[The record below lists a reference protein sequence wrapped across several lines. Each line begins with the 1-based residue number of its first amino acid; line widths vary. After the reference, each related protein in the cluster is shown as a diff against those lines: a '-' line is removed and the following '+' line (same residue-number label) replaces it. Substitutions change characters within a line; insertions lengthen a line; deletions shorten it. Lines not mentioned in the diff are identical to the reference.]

1 MDKQESKYDALVVG
15 GGIAG
20 QEMALSLADMG
31 YQVLLVEKGLSIG
44 GKMIQL
50 SKVFPTLDCAACI
63 TTPKMSETSHHPNIR
78 LLLNS
83 EVEEIK
89 KNGTEFSIRMIQKP
103 RFVIQENCTGCG
115 ECEAICP
122 EIRNDDYNANLAGR
136 KVAYIPFSLATPRI
150 AAIARQ
156 DHSATCIN

>member
-50 SKVFPTLDCAACI
+50 SKVFPTLDCAA
-63 TTPKMSETSHHPNIR
+63 
-78 LLLNS
+78 
-83 EVEEIK
+83 
-89 KNGTEFSIRMIQKP
+89 
-103 RFVIQENCTGCG
+103 
-115 ECEAICP
+115 
-122 EIRNDDYNANLAGR
+122 
-136 KVAYIPFSLATPRI
+136 
-150 AAIARQ
+150 
-156 DHSATCIN
+156 